1 MKKVKLNLQNFI
13 ILFFTVLVCSVFLGF
28 YLKNINLKDSIDYKI
43 MFFIQSNNIFT
54 KSSILLNFIK
64 FITTL
69 GNSRTYLFLFIP
81 FGIYFYCNN
90 LKKEFV
96 FLAIV
101 LIFTF
106 ALNELIK
113 LIVSRQRPIEFFVI
127 NMNGF
132 SYPSGHS
139 MNFSS
144 FYLTFR
150 FLLREKLNS
159 KIIDV
164 IVYILIFLVAI
175 SRVILGVH
183 WPIDVVIGFIL
194 GYFCYNLAK
203 RFNFSFWRS
212 E

>member
-194 GYFCYNLAK
+194 GYFSYNLAK
-203 RFNFSFWRS
+203 RLYFSFWRS
-212 E
+212 

>member
-13 ILFFTVLVCSVFLGF
+13 ILFFTVLVCSIFLGF

-81 FGIYFYCNN
+81 FGIYFYYNN

-203 RFNFSFWRS
+203 RLYFSFWRS
-212 E
+212 